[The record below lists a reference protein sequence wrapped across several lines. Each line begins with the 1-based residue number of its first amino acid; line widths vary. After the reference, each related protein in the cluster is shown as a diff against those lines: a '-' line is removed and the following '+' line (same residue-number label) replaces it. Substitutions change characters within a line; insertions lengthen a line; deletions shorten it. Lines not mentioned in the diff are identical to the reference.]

1 MEATWILHAFDALD
15 GKNLRQVYSMYV
27 EMTSL
32 DLFGSAWN
40 KELELAMNNHV
51 TRLASL
57 SDDEIRLQLVLQLLQ
72 TTNQRAVHI
81 EETQE
86 LELAYARILGA
97 TGETSIEPLIERFF
111 QQLLEDT
118 EHQWQHLKPIE
129 RSHIA
134 KVLFDY
140 SATFSAD
147 IREQVQQGLGMRQ
160 MTSHHLEQA
169 LTERGVA
176 QGIEQ
181 LYQQFSMNIIPLV
194 VNSVIDIKK
203 IDVPLGFFTLATS
216 ENAIAAVSSSFLTY
230 RIANKSMKRE
240 MIPAIL
246 VQAVLPY
253 ILAGKPTV
261 APHLQTYSAQIATH
275 YQTLK
280 KALQQLETQQQ
291 EAQLDIKMLTDMT
304 AILKDKLQQERVHL
318 LEAADALYLRL
329 EKTAQLP
336 DVAPYTQN
344 VESLRQD
351 IERLQRLQ
359 DTTVMNQ
366 SLFDKVKAA
375 TKKLEHRTKM
385 KTKERALSKELEK
398 MAISML
404 QQQIP
409 FDETL
414 QLPYTA
420 AKQQTISL
428 QQEQK
433 LVTEKLAQRAEKMH
447 TILVQYEKL
456 EKQVFELETRYSHL
470 RTL

>member
-1 MEATWILHAFDALD
+1 MEATWILHAFNALD
-15 GKNLRQVYSMYV
+15 GKKLRQVYSMYV

-40 KELELAMNNHV
+40 KELEAAMNNHV

-57 SDDEIRLQLVLQLLQ
+57 SDDEIRLQLLLQLLQ

-81 EETQE
+81 EDTGA
-86 LELAYARILGA
+86 LELACARILGTA
-97 TGETSIEPLIERFF
+97 GETSLEPLIERSF
-111 QQLLEDT
+111 QQLLEHT
-118 EHQWQHLKPIE
+118 EQQWQHLKPIE

-134 KVLFDY
+134 KALYDY

-147 IREQVQQGLGMRQ
+147 IREQVKQALDMPQ
-160 MTSHHLEQA
+160 MTSRHLEQA

-176 QGIEQ
+176 QGLEQ
-181 LYQQFSMNIIPLV
+181 LYQQFGINIMPLI
-194 VNSVIDIKK
+194 VNSVIDIEK
-203 IDVPLGFFTLATS
+203 IDVPLGFFTLTKS
-216 ENAIAAVSSSFLTY
+216 EHAIAAVSSSFLAY

-246 VQAVLPY
+246 VQMILPY
-253 ILAGKPTV
+253 SIAGKPTV
-261 APHLQTYSAQIATH
+261 APHLQTYFAQIVNH
-275 YQTLK
+275 YQALK

-291 EAQLDIKMLTDMT
+291 EAQLDIQMLTDMT
-304 AILKDKLQQERVHL
+304 AILKDKLQQERMHL

-329 EKTAQLP
+329 EKTTQLP
-336 DVAPYTQN
+336 DIEPYTQN

-359 DTTVMNQ
+359 NTTVMNQ

-375 TKKLEHRTKM
+375 TKKLEHRTKV

-398 MAISML
+398 MALTML
-404 QQQIP
+404 QQKIP
-409 FDETL
+409 FDEAL

-420 AKQQTISL
+420 AKQQTVSL

-433 LVTEKLAQRAEKMH
+433 LVTEKLAQRMEKMK
-447 TILVQYEKL
+447 TLLMQYEKL
-456 EKQVFELETRYSHL
+456 EKQVFELETRYPHL
-470 RTL
+470 RTF